1 MANKVKFDA
10 SLCNKTA
17 LLTLSMPLTTAIR
30 SITAMRGRR
39 KGGTPLPQAAPH
51 QGLDAHIDAFLS
63 TLSCRAYSAAS
74 IHSHRWA
81 LRQFSQWAKQQQL
94 HHPSQFR
101 RADLSNYQHYLF
113 HYLSPRGQKPLAT
126 NTQITRLGCIRRFFA
141 ALCRQNLI
149 PANPASDL
157 DLPRKQSRPLPKTLS
172 AQEIDLLLALPN
184 IHNPFGLRDRTMLEL
199 LYATGIRRTELSQ
212 LDLGDYDPASHSLTI
227 RKGKGGKSRLL
238 PVGERA
244 AQWLESYLLQS
255 RPAFSYLPDQ
265 SALFLSGYGT
275 RITPA
280 YLGNWIKKLLLR
292 CGIHKTGSCHLF
304 RHTCATDMHRG
315 GADIRYVQEMLGH
328 ARMETTQIYT
338 HVHIEAL
345 REIHRRCHPH
355 GKMSGEAQ
363 EEKATN
369 TLDTEKTSFQEP
381 PKVLEPKSVQGVIEK
396 HLINEPSHQRVE
408 PMRDQAD
415 HTFPESK
422 EEKNQDPPEEEGGSS
437 MIQRPPCPSSP
448 PAGPGAKPPQ
458 ETQKTKK
465 KWDFSGVAKYYGYR
479 YYHPQTGRWI
489 NRDPIEEKGG
499 LNLYGFLGN
508 DGVDK
513 WDLLGNVTFVQI
525 GPALLGIATL
535 AAADQL
541 NKCSKSYKN
550 NKQDCISCAEFWGKV
565 GYVAMGGGFTLALAA
580 CGTTGP
586 AAAWCLSFTAI
597 GAVWS
602 SKQWTEQIEQE
613 KEDCLKCS
621 YE

>member
-1 MANKVKFDA
+1 
-10 SLCNKTA
+10 
-17 LLTLSMPLTTAIR
+17 
-30 SITAMRGRR
+30 
-39 KGGTPLPQAAPH
+39 
-51 QGLDAHIDAFLS
+51 
-63 TLSCRAYSAAS
+63 
-74 IHSHRWA
+74 
-81 LRQFSQWAKQQQL
+81 
-94 HHPSQFR
+94 
-101 RADLSNYQHYLF
+101 
-113 HYLSPRGQKPLAT
+113 
-126 NTQITRLGCIRRFFA
+126 
-141 ALCRQNLI
+141 
-149 PANPASDL
+149 
-157 DLPRKQSRPLPKTLS
+157 
-172 AQEIDLLLALPN
+172 
-184 IHNPFGLRDRTMLEL
+184 MLEL

-244 AQWLESYLLQS
+244 AHWLESYLLQS

-355 GKMSGEAQ
+355 GRMSGEAQ

-408 PMRDQAD
+408 PMRDKAD

-437 MIQRPPCPSSP
+437 MIQRPPCPPSP
-448 PAGPGAKPPQ
+448 PAGQGAKHPQ
-458 ETQKTKK
+458 KTQKSKK

-489 NRDPIEEKGG
+489 NRDPIEERGG
-499 LNLYGFLGN
+499 LNLYGFVGN
-508 DGVDK
+508 DGVGRVDIWGLDDLESGEVIIK
-513 WDLLGNVTFVQI
+513 PDCYEFDYEIDFDVEQFGSKGNISEFTKVFKIWGVNVNHWWTIFDNLMKSSGGEYQIRISVEAECDCACHFWDHDIYFDDVIIAADLLNHTNNVTDGFSHLNTI
-525 GPALLGIATL
+525 PYHDL
-535 AAADQL
+535 AAEISRRKFKL
-541 NKCSKSYKN
+541 LLKSFKECD
-550 NKQDCISCAEFWGKV
+550 KICGCGK
-565 GYVAMGGGFTLALAA
+565 L
-580 CGTTGP
+580 
-586 AAAWCLSFTAI
+586 
-597 GAVWS
+597 
-602 SKQWTEQIEQE
+602 
-613 KEDCLKCS
+613 
-621 YE
+621 